1 MPGRGEITGVD
12 VLRVP
17 ALNKSSGFT
26 DEERDRL
33 KLRGLLPVAVLTQD
47 VQLDRTM
54 ENVRRKADAIEKY
67 IFLNALQSRNERLF
81 YRALLDHIEELLPIV
96 YTPTVGQACKEFAHI
111 FQQTKGFYV
120 TPADR
125 GQIREILDN
134 WPEDDVR
141 IVVVTDG
148 ERILG
153 LGDLGASGM
162 GIPIGKLALYVA
174 CAGIHPRQCLPV
186 MLDVGTDNEAL
197 ANDPLYLGVSG
208 KRLRGPA
215 YDDLVAEFIAAIQD
229 RFPGALVQF
238 EDFQTANAYKL
249 MNTYRDKV
257 LSFNDDIQGT
267 AAVVLAGF
275 YSARRLIGRG
285 IKDMKV
291 MFLGAGSAAT
301 GIADLTVPA
310 LVAEGLSVDEARK
323 RLWFV
328 DINGLVVQ
336 QRNDL
341 AAHNLPYAHD
351 HPPMK
356 FIDAIRSVQPDILV
370 GATGTHGAFTEEA
383 IRLMA
388 ELKER
393 PGVFALSNPT
403 SQAECTAQEAYL
415 WSGGRAIFASG
426 SPFAP
431 VTMDGTTFR
440 PGQGNNVYIFPGVGA
455 GALFCRAARISDEM
469 FLAAAR
475 ALAAEVDD
483 ADLAAGKIYPPM
495 TDIRKVSLN
504 IATAVAETAYA
515 QGLARRERL
524 GDIRKAIAEGMY
536 DPRY

>member
-1 MPGRGEITGVD
+1 MPDRGEITGVD

-26 DEERDRL
+26 EEERDRL

-81 YRALLDHIEELLPIV
+81 YRALQDHIEELLPIV
-96 YTPTVGQACKEFAHI
+96 YTPTVGQACREFAHI

-141 IVVVTDG
+141 IVVATDG

-197 ANDPLYLGVSG
+197 ASDPLYLGVSG

-215 YDDLVAEFIAAIQD
+215 YDELVAEFIAAIQD
-229 RFPGALVQF
+229 RFPGALIQF

-275 YSARRLIGRG
+275 YSACRLIGRG
-285 IKDMKV
+285 IGDMKV
-291 MFLGAGSAAT
+291 MFLGAGSAAS

-310 LVAEGLSVDEARK
+310 LVAEGLSEAEARQ

-341 AAHNLPYAHD
+341 AAHNLPYAHA
-351 HPPMK
+351 HPPMD
-356 FIDAIRSVQPDILV
+356 FIDAIRAVQPDILV

-388 ELKER
+388 EIKER

-403 SQAECTAQEAYL
+403 SQAECTAEEAYL

-431 VTMDGTTFR
+431 VTIDGRTFR

-455 GALFCRAARISDEM
+455 GALFCRASRISDEM

-475 ALAAEVDD
+475 ALAAEVGE
-483 ADLAAGKIYPPM
+483 ADLAAGAIYPPM
-495 TDIRKVSLN
+495 TDIRNVSLN
-504 IATAVAETAYA
+504 IATAVAEMAYA
-515 QGLARRERL
+515 QGLAGRNRPA
-524 GDIRKAIAEGMY
+524 DIRKAIAAGMY